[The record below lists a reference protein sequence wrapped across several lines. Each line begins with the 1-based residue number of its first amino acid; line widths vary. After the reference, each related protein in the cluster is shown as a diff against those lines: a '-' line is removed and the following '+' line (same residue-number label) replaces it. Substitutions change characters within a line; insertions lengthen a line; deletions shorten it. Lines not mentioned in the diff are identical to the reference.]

1 MATFG
6 DFPPS
11 SSNNAG
17 DATDNSSTW
26 ERQVLEDLAF
36 AALKEQRTSRRWGYV
51 FKD

>member
-17 DATDNSSTW
+17 AAADNSSTW

-36 AALKEQRTSRRWGYV
+36 AAL
-51 FKD
+51 